1 MMSKAFGAG
10 VRIAALGLAAA
21 TALTF
26 SVPAF
31 AGENVASPAAA
42 KPAAAAA
49 VTAPSPALIAG
60 IQEMIKRGPAQSE
73 VREWPDGTMALT
85 LGGSFLNVMM
95 ARVQPD
101 GTFST
106 FCTTAPDTLK
116 ALANPAPA
124 VPAYEDK

>member
-1 MMSKAFGAG
+1 MMSKVFGAG
-10 VRIAALGLAAA
+10 VRVAALGLAAA

-31 AGENVASPAAA
+31 AGENAASPAPPPA
-42 KPAAAAA
+42 KAVA

-60 IQEMIKRGPAQSE
+60 IQEMIKRGPAKPE

>member
-10 VRIAALGLAAA
+10 VRVAALGLAAA
-21 TALTF
+21 TVLTF

-31 AGENVASPAAA
+31 AGENAASPATV
-42 KPAAAAA
+42 KPAA

-60 IQEMIKRGPAQSE
+60 IQEMIKRGPAKTE